1 MPLKPCFPTP
11 GARECLLLAALTP
24 AMFGVGCAKA
34 DAPSPSAA
42 VAVTVDGSSTV
53 FPISDAVA
61 AEFQRA
67 QPVKIDVRVPVG
79 VSGTR
84 GGFRKF
90 CAGKA
95 DLTGAS
101 RPITADESA
110 LCAKGGVQYIE
121 LPIAYDALAVVVN
134 AKNSWAASITTAELK
149 KLWEPAAQ
157 GKVLKWSQV
166 REGWPDQEVHLF
178 GAGLDS
184 GTYDYFTQA
193 VVGQARSSRQ
203 DFSPSEDDNVLL
215 EKLAAD
221 ELGLGFFGFAYVQ
234 KSEGRLKAL
243 AIDDGNTENGAGPIA
258 PSAEAVRT
266 GTYQPLSRPLLIYVA
281 SSALQRKEVTQF
293 VDHYLT
299 KVAKHAERVGY
310 VALPERAYVWA
321 QKRVSAG
328 TTGSIFGAE
337 GSLIGMSIE
346 QLLQKEDPAP

>member
-1 MPLKPCFPTP
+1 MNRCVCQLFTVLALALAGIGCGHADTPRPT
-11 GARECLLLAALTP
+11 
-24 AMFGVGCAKA
+24 V
-34 DAPSPSAA
+34 
-42 VAVTVDGSSTV
+42 VVDGSSTV
-53 FPISDAVA
+53 FPISGAIA
-61 AEFQRA
+61 AQFQRA

-101 RPITADESA
+101 RPINADEA
-110 LCAKGGVQYIE
+110 TLCAKGGVEYIE

-134 AKNSWAASITTAELK
+134 AKNSWAANMTTAELK
-149 KLWEPAAQ
+149 KIWEPAAE
-157 GKVLKWSQV
+157 GRVLKWSQV
-166 REGWPDQEVHLF
+166 REGWPDKELHLF

-193 VVGQARSSRQ
+193 IVGQAHSSRQ
-203 DFSPSEDDNVLL
+203 DFTASEDDNVLL
-215 EKLAAD
+215 KKLEAD
-221 ELGLGFFGFAYVQ
+221 ELALGFFGYAYFQ

-243 AIDDGNTENGAGPIA
+243 AIDDVNADNGAGAVA

-281 SSALQRKEVTQF
+281 KLALQRREVVLF
-293 VDHYLT
+293 VDYYLA
-299 KVAKHAERVGY
+299 KGAKHAERVGY
-310 VALPERAYVWA
+310 VPLPERAYIWA
-321 QKRVSAG
+321 QKRVVAR

-337 GSLIGMSIE
+337 GALVGMSID
-346 QLLQKEDPAP
+346 QLLRKEDPTR